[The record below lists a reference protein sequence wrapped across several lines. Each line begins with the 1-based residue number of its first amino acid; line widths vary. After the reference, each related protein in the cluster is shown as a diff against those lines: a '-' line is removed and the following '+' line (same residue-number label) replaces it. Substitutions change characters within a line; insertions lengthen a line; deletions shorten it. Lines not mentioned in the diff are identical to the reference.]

1 MTNSHNCLLIPS
13 DNIKV
18 TVLVLVNGIGIFD
31 QVMNS
36 TKNLLVK
43 MEINLC
49 NFVKQFYMLLS
60 ILHQASVITIQIYIL

>member
-36 TKNLLVK
+36 TNNLHVK
-43 MEINLC
+43 VEIYVIVHITSSECDNNTNIHPL
-49 NFVKQFYMLLS
+49 M
-60 ILHQASVITIQIYIL
+60 SVI